1 MTTFDERQRGEEK
14 KFQHDQELMFRA
26 RNRRNKL
33 FGLWVA
39 TEHLKLPEA
48 EQADYAKAVVMA
60 DFEKPGD
67 DDVIAKVKG
76 DLDAK
81 GITISTHILEKHLK
95 ELEALAREQIMAE

>member
-1 MTTFDERQRGEEK
+1 MTTFDDRQKGEEK
-14 KFQHDQELMFRA
+14 RFQHDQELMFRV

-39 TEHLKLPEA
+39 QEHLKLPDA
-48 EQADYAKAVVMA
+48 EQADYAKAVVMS

-67 DDVIAKVKG
+67 DDVIAKVKA

-81 GITISTHILEKHLK
+81 GVALSAHILERHLR
-95 ELEALAREQIMAE
+95 ELETLAKQQVMAE

>member
-1 MTTFDERQRGEEK
+1 MTTFDDRQRSEENRFK
-14 KFQHDQELMFRA
+14 HDQELMFRV

-39 TEHLKLPEA
+39 QEHLKLPEA

-67 DDVIAKVKG
+67 QDVLEKVKA

-81 GITISTHILEKHLK
+81 GVALSLHILEKHLR
-95 ELEALAREQIMAE
+95 EMEGLAKQQVMAE

>member
-1 MTTFDERQRGEEK
+1 MTTFDERQRTEER
-14 KFQHDQELMFRA
+14 KFQLDQEITFKI

-39 TEHLKLPEA
+39 QEHLKLSEA

-60 DFEKPGD
+60 DFERPGD
-67 DDVIAKVKG
+67 GDVIDKVKA

-81 GITISTHILEKHLK
+81 GIGLTAHILEKHLR
-95 ELEALAREQIMAE
+95 ELEAIARDQVMKE